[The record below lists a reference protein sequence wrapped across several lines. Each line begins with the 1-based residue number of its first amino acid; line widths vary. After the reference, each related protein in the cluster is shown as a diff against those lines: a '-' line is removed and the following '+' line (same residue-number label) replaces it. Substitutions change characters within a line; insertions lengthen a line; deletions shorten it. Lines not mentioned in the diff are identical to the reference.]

1 MFMNFYRKSAGVSTR
16 CSVILLQD
24 VSKWDFGAWMEGK
37 RWRNEY
43 GGEIGV

>member
-1 MFMNFYRKSAGVSTR
+1 MFRISTG
-16 CSVILLQD
+16 CYVILLQD